1 MVLIIDMFDS
11 GSKSKKVVNA
21 EVVNSR
27 TSVGG
32 GYDEVKL
39 TPEEKIKKKNS
50 TTLPDKALDKL
61 KSTRVDTKKVI
72 DDPEADKKLLK
83 FLAFNLK

>member
-1 MVLIIDMFDS
+1 MVLIIDMFKS
-11 GSKSKKVVNA
+11 SSKHT
-21 EVVNSR
+21 
-27 TSVGG
+27 TSNTNVKIMGG

-50 TTLPDKALDKL
+50 TTLPDKAL
-61 KSTRVDTKKVI
+61 KSIKSSNVGQNTI